1 MQAVN
6 TISDFLQQTGNQFRV
21 FDLGRRIVEVPA
33 SDFIAFENLEQPWP
47 RPLQGSA
54 WIGITFWPASVHDSE
69 QEVEQAI
76 WFLRLPL
83 DEQAKLMQAARDG
96 FLHRLL
102 EIAEAKL
109 DPDKPEPPNIME
121 DNPLVFRPR
130 EDRMA
135 VFNARAAKTLGLPA
149 SKFYEHA
156 REYMQ
161 GAMGFD
167 QWAFVGL
174 QGLADFAVRLDELDN
189 APILAAAIAELP
201 EEVLIPLCH
210 AMENVGLPAK
220 VLQALQARLQEEPSL
235 LLQTAICRGV
245 SFADTPQRRQVL
257 LQLLEGEQGNEVELL
272 AAIAARAWDSL
283 TEEQTGLLFLER
295 LAENSHGQEV
305 FNEMLADLMF
315 IPGMRE
321 PLFSSLRNPG
331 RSEKLS
337 QALDGLFAALQGG
350 SLD

>member
-1 MQAVN
+1 MQAIH

-21 FDLGRRIVEVPA
+21 FDLGRRIVEVPVN
-33 SDFIAFENLEQPWP
+33 DFIAFEKLEQPWP
-47 RPLQGSA
+47 TPLQRSA
-54 WIGITFWPASVHDSE
+54 WFGITFWQPAE
-69 QEVEQAI
+69 QSSGQETDQAI

-96 FLHRLL
+96 FLRRLL
-102 EIAEAKL
+102 EVAEAKL

-149 SKFYEHA
+149 SKYYQHA
-156 REYMQ
+156 REYLQ
-161 GAMGFD
+161 GEMGFE

-174 QGLADFAVRLDELDN
+174 QGLADFAMRLDEADN
-189 APILAAAIAELP
+189 AAMLGKAIAELP

-210 AMENVGLPAK
+210 ALENVSLPGN
-220 VLQALQARLQEEPSL
+220 VLQALQARLQGEPSL
-235 LLQTAICRGV
+235 ALQTAICRGV
-245 SFADTPQRRQVL
+245 SFADNAQRRQVL
-257 LQLLEGEQGNEVELL
+257 QQLLEGEQGNEVELL

-283 TEEQTGLLFLER
+283 TDEKTSLLFLER
-295 LAENSHGQEV
+295 LAENIHGQEV
-305 FNEMLADLMF
+305 FSEMLADLMF

-321 PLFSSLRNPG
+321 PLFASLRNPK

-337 QALDGLFAALQGG
+337 KAVDGLFAALQGE
-350 SLD
+350 

>member
-1 MQAVN
+1 MQAIH

-21 FDLGRRIVEVPA
+21 FDMGRRVVEVPVG
-33 SDFIAFENLEQPWP
+33 DFMAFEKLEQPWP
-47 RPLQGSA
+47 YPLQRSA
-54 WIGITFWPASVHDSE
+54 WLGITFWLPAE
-69 QEVEQAI
+69 QGSGQETEQAI

-83 DEQAKLMQAARDG
+83 DEQARLSQEARDG
-96 FLHRLL
+96 FLRRLL

-109 DPDKPEPPNIME
+109 NPDKPEPPSIME

-149 SKFYEHA
+149 SKYYQHA
-156 REYMQ
+156 REYLQ
-161 GAMGFD
+161 GEMGFE

-174 QGLADFAVRLDELDN
+174 QGLADFAMRLDEADN
-189 APILAAAIAELP
+189 AVLLGKAIAELP

-210 AMENVGLPAK
+210 ALENVSLPGN
-220 VLQALQARLQEEPSL
+220 VLQALQARLQGEPSL
-235 LLQTAICRGV
+235 ALQTAICRGV
-245 SFADTPQRRQVL
+245 SFADTAQRRQVL
-257 LQLLEGEQGNEVELL
+257 QHLLEGEQGNEVELL

-283 TEEQTGLLFLER
+283 KEEHICRLFLER
-295 LAENSHGQEV
+295 LADNIHGQEV

-321 PLFSSLRNPG
+321 PLFTSLRNPE
-331 RSEKLS
+331 RSAKLS
-337 QALDGLFAALQGG
+337 QALDGLFAALQGE
-350 SLD
+350 